1 MKQFFSLVAAVCMS
15 TAAFAQ
21 AHCEWTGDQLPKTLF
36 ETTDAAVAA
45 GYNTVWKS
53 ADYLGMPSCD
63 LINSANIHVS
73 LPLAYNYV
81 GKGNNKYSGEGRYGY
96 RLIMGM
102 NNTTRD
108 GIDPSYF
115 IEGVTGNDYVR
126 TLATSDQ
133 GNVVNDAIIKIETK
147 EAALYGTVTLVYS
160 RGGNNSAM
168 YVVDATADRTPRMVL
183 HSVSRNADG
192 HTVDQVVRFGVEPNR
207 TYYVMASEKSSVE
220 LYGISYDEC
229 ADDAYTTVAS
239 EENCTDLWTGDQL
252 PKTLFETTDAAVA
265 AGYNTVWKSADYL
278 GMPSCDLINSAN
290 IHVSLPLAYNYVGKG
305 NNKYSGEGRYGY
317 RLIMGMNNTTRDGI
331 DPSYFIEGV
340 TNNDY
345 VRTLATSDQGNV
357 VNDAIIKISAPAEG
371 TYGRVI
377 LNYNRGG
384 NNSAMYVVDATEGKT
399 PVAVLQAV
407 TRCPDDMMKD
417 HSAIFNV
424 QPGHDYYVMAS
435 EKGSVEM
442 YAIGYCAADSEKYG
456 ALGLATGIQTV
467 NAGTATSANNR
478 IYSIDG
484 KCVGTDASALSKGV
498 YIMNGKKFV
507 K

>member
-63 LINSANIHVS
+63 LINTDQIQVS

-102 NNTTRD
+102 NN
-108 GIDPSYF
+108 S
-115 IEGVTGNDYVR
+115 
-126 TLATSDQ
+126 
-133 GNVVNDAIIKIETK
+133 
-147 EAALYGTVTLVYS
+147 
-160 RGGNNSAM
+160 
-168 YVVDATADRTPRMVL
+168 
-183 HSVSRNADG
+183 
-192 HTVDQVVRFGVEPNR
+192 
-207 TYYVMASEKSSVE
+207 
-220 LYGISYDEC
+220 
-229 ADDAYTTVAS
+229 
-239 EENCTDLWTGDQL
+239 
-252 PKTLFETTDAAVA
+252 
-265 AGYNTVWKSADYL
+265 
-278 GMPSCDLINSAN
+278 
-290 IHVSLPLAYNYVGKG
+290 
-305 NNKYSGEGRYGY
+305 
-317 RLIMGMNNTTRDGI
+317 TRDGI

-484 KCVGTDASALSKGV
+484 KCVGTDTSALSKGV